1 MKTIIGKKA
10 DHCMNKESEQLD
22 YIYFIVNIWKKG
34 KRGRTNSR
42 WKTGER

>member
-10 DHCMNKESEQLD
+10 DHCTNKESEQLD
-22 YIYFIVNIWKKG
+22 YIYFIVNMWKKG